1 MSLGKI
7 NAVRD
12 MQNNITK
19 ICYDYKQCKNLTGM
33 TNDTLENLT
42 AFLQQLKDKQTELES

>member
-12 MQNNITK
+12 MINNITK
-19 ICYDYKQCKNLTGM
+19 LCYDYKQVKKNTGM
-33 TNDTLENLT
+33 TNETLEDLT

>member
-12 MQNNITK
+12 MINNITK
-19 ICYDYKQCKNLTGM
+19 ICYDYNQCKKLTGM
-33 TNDTLENLT
+33 TNETLDDLT
-42 AFLQQLKDKQTELES
+42 IFYQQLKDKQAELES